1 MDGGCRSAGA
11 LDSVCVCGTMGWLGR
26 KVWIVVGDGDGWI
39 RGYDAGEEDDLG
51 VV

>member
-1 MDGGCRSAGA
+1 
-11 LDSVCVCGTMGWLGR
+11 VYVCGMMGRLGR

-39 RGYDAGEEDDLG
+39 RGYDAGEKDDLG